1 MSEKKI
7 YKVVVES
14 TFYEAKKKRNGELG
28 QSRKRTRQQMNGEIA
43 VDTLADALDI
53 ILNAVH
59 LAIKEYGDRDR
70 YELRFLLAD
79 ISVKCKECGALL
91 ESPRMI
97 ANGYYYGELFMV
109 TINHTRRYFS
119 NIECIKSAVLN
130 AYDEAE

>member
-1 MSEKKI
+1 MSDKKI

-14 TFYEAKKKRNGELG
+14 TFYKARKKKNGELERP
-28 QSRKRTRQQMNGEIA
+28 RKHTRQQVNGEII
-43 VDTLADALDI
+43 VDTLSDALDV

-70 YELRFLLAD
+70 FELRFSLAD

-97 ANGYYYGELFMV
+97 ANGYYYGELFVVM
-109 TINHTRRYFS
+109 INHMRRYFS
-119 NIECIKSAVLN
+119 NVESIKSAVLN
-130 AYDEAE
+130 ACDEVK